1 VAYAGSDAQ
10 FRCYAVPM
18 SDLHVG
24 GEVEAYCGGCKD
36 VRWHVIVALVGDRP
50 VKVECQSCHKQHG
63 YRTSA
68 AGASARGPRSSAAKP
83 GKSEAAFDVSA
94 LQARAH
100 EARAYAPAQT
110 FKVGDVVRHPTF
122 GLGLVQAT
130 PAPQK
135 IDVRFASGGK
145 LLVHAKA

>member
-1 VAYAGSDAQ
+1 
-10 FRCYAVPM
+10 M

-24 GEVEAYCGGCKD
+24 GEVEAYCGSCKD
-36 VRWHVIVALVGDRP
+36 VRWHVVVALVGDRP

-63 YRTSA
+63 YR
-68 AGASARGPRSSAAKP
+68 SSAATPSTRSPRSAANKP
-83 GKSEAAFDVSA
+83 ATPVFDVSA
-94 LQARAH
+94 LQSRAH

-110 FKVGDVVRHPTF
+110 FKVGDVLRHPTF

-135 IDVRFASGGK
+135 IDVRFASGAK
-145 LLVHAKA
+145 LLVHART